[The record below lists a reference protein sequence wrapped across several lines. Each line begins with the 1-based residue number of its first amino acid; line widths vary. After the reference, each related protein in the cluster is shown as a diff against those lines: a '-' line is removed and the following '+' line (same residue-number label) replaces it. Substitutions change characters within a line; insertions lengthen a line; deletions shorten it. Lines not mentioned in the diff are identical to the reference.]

1 MSDTPNHNSLG
12 VLLKSSLSL
21 STFSIWNRDRREEA
35 VELFPSAQVQRFPQL
50 LVSALEDVPVLS
62 GEAQDII
69 SGRQEA
75 YVLLWDFFPL
85 FQILWRRCVQKLIQV
100 QK

>member
-35 VELFPSAQVQRFPQL
+35 AELFPSAQVQL